1 MRILMLMASFGHQV
15 VCEETRSQCELK
27 DRGY

>member
-1 MRILMLMASFGHQV
+1 MHIPMLMASFGHRV

-27 DRGY
+27 DRDY